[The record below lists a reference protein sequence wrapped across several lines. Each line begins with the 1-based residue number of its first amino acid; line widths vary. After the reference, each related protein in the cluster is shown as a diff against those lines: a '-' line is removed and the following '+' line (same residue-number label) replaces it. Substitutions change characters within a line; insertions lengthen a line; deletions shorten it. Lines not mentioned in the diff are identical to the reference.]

1 MTAETTRGKATGLA
15 RRHTKVIKTIDD
27 AAARGGGLSVAAIA
41 RLAGVDRSYLYRHR
55 DLLAHLH
62 VVQTAANIAPGSAT
76 TASRESLRA
85 DVANCAERNTRLRS
99 RVQQL
104 ERRLSEHLGE
114 QTWHASGLGAPPD
127 IETLHRRNNQLV
139 QENVELRRRLDERD
153 QELAAARAANR
164 ELMIKANRPGS

>member
-1 MTAETTRGKATGLA
+1 MTTDTSRGRAADLA

-27 AAARGGGLSVAAIA
+27 AATRGADLSVAAIA

-62 VVQTAANIAPGSAT
+62 VTQTSANVLPGTSNS
-76 TASRESLRA
+76 ASRESLRA
-85 DVANCAERNTRLRS
+85 DLANCAERNNRLRG

-104 ERRLSEHLGE
+104 ERRLSNHLGE
-114 QTWHASGLGAPPD
+114 QTWQASGLGAPPD
-127 IETLHRRNNQLV
+127 IETLHRRNNDLV
-139 QENVELRRRLDERD
+139 QDNVELRRRLDERD

-164 ELMIKANRPGS
+164 ELMIKANRSGP